1 MTGLARIIKGAT
13 ETRSG
18 PRGQEPLMRSDFSF
32 AMPGFLSG
40 IASVLDISGNL
51 RWYDYGGD
59 GAEADFKALYS
70 DYRIVGQDIEEAMRT
85 YERQYT
91 ETSGVQK
98 RLFDPD
104 EVSHT
109 T

>member
-1 MTGLARIIKGAT
+1 MTGLARIIKGM
-13 ETRSG
+13 
-18 PRGQEPLMRSDFSF
+18 PRTNPERLGKTPRMRSDFSF

-40 IASVLDISGNL
+40 IASVLDLSGNL
-51 RWYDYGGD
+51 RWHGYGGN
-59 GAEADFKALYS
+59 GAGADFEALYS
-70 DYRIVGQDIEEAMRT
+70 DYRIVGHDIEEAMRA

-91 ETSGVQK
+91 ETSDAQK

-104 EVSHT
+104 EVSRT